1 MRAPEL
7 LAEVAVR
14 PPAGGHAISKGHA
27 YSQCPATSTTQCCPS
42 RSCCRATSG
51 TSYWGGDHMEPREIK
66 LYG

>member
-27 YSQCPATSTTQCCPS
+27 YSQCPATSATQCCPS
-42 RSCCRATSG
+42 RSLLQ
-51 TSYWGGDHMEPREIK
+51 SYIRDVLLGDDHMEPREIK

>member
-27 YSQCPATSTTQCCPS
+27 YSQCPATSTTQCCPVEVLLQ
-42 RSCCRATSG
+42 
-51 TSYWGGDHMEPREIK
+51 SYIRDVLLGGDHMEPREIK

>member
-14 PPAGGHAISKGHA
+14 PPAGGHAMSKGHA
-27 YSQCPATSTTQCCPS
+27 YSQCPATSTTPVLPVEFLPQ
-42 RSCCRATSG
+42 
-51 TSYWGGDHMEPREIK
+51 SYIRDVLLGDDHMEPREIK